1 MRNTRFCA
9 ALCAALASGPALAET
24 LEITGELVT
33 STCNVGTT
41 SGAVTIPMGKVDL
54 ASVNSAERAGQK
66 NFTISLDC
74 TGSGAA
80 QEVGIRFGGAPFGST
95 GFLAL
100 NAGSTA
106 ANVGVAI
113 YDANGRLQKIGDDP
127 ASFVNIPANGTES
140 LRFSAWYASPG
151 KNATA
156 GAANATGDFV
166 VVYK

>member
-1 MRNTRFCA
+1 MRSIRFGA
-9 ALCAALASGPALAET
+9 ALCAALASGPALAEK
-24 LEITGELVT
+24 LEITGELIT
-33 STCNVGTT
+33 STCNVGTS
-41 SGAVTIPMGKVDL
+41 SGAVTVPMGKVDL
-54 ASVNSAERAGQK
+54 AGVNAAERSGQK
-66 NFTISLDC
+66 NFTITLDC

-80 QEVGIRFGGAPFGST
+80 QDVGIRFGGSPFGST

-100 NAGSTA
+100 NAASTA
-106 ANVGVAI
+106 TNVGVAI
-113 YDANGRLQKIGDDP
+113 YDAGGRLQKIGDDP
-127 ASFVNIPANGTES
+127 ASFVSIPAKGKES